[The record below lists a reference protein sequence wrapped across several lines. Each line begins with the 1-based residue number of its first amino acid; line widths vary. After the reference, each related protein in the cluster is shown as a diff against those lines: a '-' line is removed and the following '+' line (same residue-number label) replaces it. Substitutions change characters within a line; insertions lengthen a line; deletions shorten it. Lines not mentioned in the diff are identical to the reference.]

1 MVSAHIHVQLL
12 QSIKLTTFLWC
23 WILFVNEP
31 WPQGKSHSRA
41 KFINNSTNVKDTKSG
56 SRHKWKTNRW
66 PKTWNENVKG
76 HSGLCGFVWPTFRIV
91 LLNSFAGNMQQL
103 LRLILLIWWA
113 SATRACP
120 RCVRSSLGAD
130 VFLMSWGPTAPR
142 KAKAIKAH

>member
-1 MVSAHIHVQLL
+1 MCSFSNRLNSQLSFDVEFYL
-12 QSIKLTTFLWC
+12 WTSRDLKENPTQGRNSLIIRQTLKTQSRGRVINERQIDGRKLGMKML
-23 WILFVNEP
+23 
-31 WPQGKSHSRA
+31 
-41 KFINNSTNVKDTKSG
+41 
-56 SRHKWKTNRW
+56 
-66 PKTWNENVKG
+66 KG